1 MAVFSEERAYLSA
14 AADELEDYLL
24 SRAADWRLS
33 GPESLPPLTP
43 GGVLLTMK
51 RLGGLNSADG
61 EVEQIQEALDKIEI
75 VRIRWKTAWMRRIE
89 QEVPQRIRLMANYLD
104 ELIQSRN
111 LAHPEFHWNI
121 RWRVIIALLVQEIET
136 LGPGTSQQLIDM
148 DEKLLSISRP
158 GPFVWERNLEKTF
171 DPANFWFLYL
181 QVSPSI

>member
-24 SRAADWRLS
+24 SESAIWRLS

-43 GGVLLTMK
+43 GGVLLAMK
-51 RLGGLNSADG
+51 RLSGLNSAEG
-61 EVEQIQEALDKIEI
+61 EVVQIRVVIEKIEI
-75 VRIRWKTAWMRRIE
+75 VRLRWKTAWMRRIE
-89 QEVPQRIRLMANYLD
+89 QEFPQRIRLWTNYLE
-104 ELIQSRN
+104 ELVQSSN
-111 LAHPEFHWNI
+111 LAHPEFHWNV
-121 RWRVIIALLVQEIET
+121 RWRVIIALFAQEIDG
-136 LGPGTSQQLIDM
+136 LDPGTNQQLIDL

-181 QVSPSI
+181 QISPPV